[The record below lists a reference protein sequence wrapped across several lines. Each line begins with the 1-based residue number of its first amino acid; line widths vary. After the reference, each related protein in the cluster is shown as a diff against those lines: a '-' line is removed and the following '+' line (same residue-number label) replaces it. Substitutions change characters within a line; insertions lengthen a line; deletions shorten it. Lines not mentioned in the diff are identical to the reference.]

1 MSVWRFTACVS
12 LVACVAPRVQT
23 SPPGNDPA
31 KATSRGASIIRIR
44 EFAFVPPEL
53 TISAGDAIEWVNQ
66 DAFTHTTTAD
76 SAAWSSPEMPE
87 GGRFIFTSKR
97 PGRFSYH
104 CAAHASMRGMI
115 VVQ

>member
-1 MSVWRFTACVS
+1 VNAWRLTVCVVVS
-12 LVACVAPRVQT
+12 ACVAPRMQT
-23 SPPGNDPA
+23 SRRDNPA
-31 KATSRGASIIRIR
+31 KAANRAPAIIRIR

-53 TISAGDAIEWVNQ
+53 TISAGDAIEWLNQ

-76 SAAWSSPEMPE
+76 SAAWSSPEMAE
-87 GGRFIFTSKR
+87 RGRFVFTSKR

-104 CAAHASMRGMI
+104 CAAHPSMRGMI